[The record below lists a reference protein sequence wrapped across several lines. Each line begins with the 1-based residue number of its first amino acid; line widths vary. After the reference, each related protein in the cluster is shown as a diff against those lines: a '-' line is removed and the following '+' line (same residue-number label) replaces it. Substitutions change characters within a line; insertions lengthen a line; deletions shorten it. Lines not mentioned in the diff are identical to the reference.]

1 MREQEGRAGS
11 INRYH
16 RRRKQSRTVSV
27 KFGVAEGFTHFVQY
41 PLVEHLLKG
50 IMNKAL
56 RR

>member
-27 KFGVAEGFTHFVQY
+27 KFVAEGFTHFVQC
-41 PLVEHLLKG
+41 PLAEHLLKG

-56 RR
+56 RK